1 MYTLKKV
8 LYAVYLLFIKHQG
21 TPTPTINTEDF
32 TCMFMVYSVVCAMD
46 ITCLINFTYHIFRP
60 GDDNF
65 ENFGWVF
72 FFVLFGVPY
81 LSPLFAF
88 WAAFRGS
95 AKWLKISG
103 EMNTMCVTF
112 NYPLTLLAC
121 IISHDDPYYLVFIV
135 WMMIVK
141 CLLSFVAG
149 KIRMYLYNPRY
160 GENIFVIKNLYN
172 SQLRKRNKQIEILG
186 PEVVGELDQ
195 AQDDPSRKLL
205 SGFGNALDSD

>member
-1 MYTLKKV
+1 
-8 LYAVYLLFIKHQG
+8 
-21 TPTPTINTEDF
+21 
-32 TCMFMVYSVVCAMD
+32 MFMIYSIVVALD
-46 ITCLINFTYHIFRP
+46 ITNLINFTHHIFRS

-88 WAAFRGS
+88 WAALKGS
-95 AKWLKISG
+95 PKWLKITGS
-103 EMNTMCVTF
+103 MNSMCVCF
-112 NYPLTLLAC
+112 NCPLTLLAC
-121 IISHDDPYYLVFIV
+121 VISRDDPYYLVFIV

-141 CLLSFVAG
+141 CLLSFISG

-160 GENIFVIKNLYN
+160 GENIFIIKDIYN

-186 PEVVGELDQ
+186 AEVVG
-195 AQDDPSRKLL
+195 
-205 SGFGNALDSD
+205 